1 MRIPKFIEPGNVLG
15 LVAPSFGC
23 VGEPYETRLRVA
35 VRRFESQGYQVVCA
49 DSCYKSDGLGIS
61 TKP

>member
-35 VRRFESQGYQVVCA
+35 VRRFESQG
-49 DSCYKSDGLGIS
+49 
-61 TKP
+61 